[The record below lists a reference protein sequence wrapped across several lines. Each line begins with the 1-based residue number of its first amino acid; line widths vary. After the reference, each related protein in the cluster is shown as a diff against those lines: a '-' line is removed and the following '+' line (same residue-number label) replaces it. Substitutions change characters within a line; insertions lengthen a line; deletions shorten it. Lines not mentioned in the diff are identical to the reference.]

1 MKINLPLLLLLFCL
15 FEFYSNDVFSQESP
29 LIGGMSLEKNNQL
42 AKEYKQ
48 PSAWLLANSCAACH
62 GTYGAEFND
71 IIPPLAGM
79 NKDKFI
85 KEMTKFKKQKPN
97 DFVAMGIIAQPL
109 TDSEISAMAE
119 FFSQQKPVEWT
130 KPGWNKTTK
139 KDK

>member
-1 MKINLPLLLLLFCL
+1 MKIKTLLLILLFCL
-15 FEFYSNDVFSQESP
+15 HIASAKDSKVDTQP
-29 LIGGMSLEKNNQL
+29 LVGGMSLEKNNQL

-85 KEMTKFKKQKPN
+85 KEMTKFKKQSPN
-97 DFVAMGIIAQPL
+97 NFVVMGIIAQPL
-109 TDSEISAMAE
+109 TDSEISTMAE

-130 KPGWNKTTK
+130 KLGWNKTTK